1 MIPRSL
7 TESRISL
14 GRLRKPQRMF
24 SKAQHWAQ
32 CYSCHLA
39 VLLLPLS
46 KLRSLAAVRLHNGF
60 DQQREREI
68 LEKMQLNTDHF
79 LFLWWIQRLVGPTE
93 NIKLFTRS
101 RVSITLK
108 HQQVSVAGFAMLLVS
123 VTVIHLCLLRGETAN
138 GNDSQEDAHALE

>member
-101 RVSITLK
+101 RVSISLK